1 MRAKVWAIALSAA
14 ALSICGVRQGCNAY
28 NAHRGRN
35 AAKAPEVLQEAPKPL
50 DMDAL
55 ERSKQQSAIPVN

>member
-14 ALSICGVRQGCNAY
+14 ALSICGVRQGCYAFR
-28 NAHRGRN
+28 AHRDRN

-50 DMDAL
+50 DIDTL
-55 ERSKQQSAIPVN
+55 EKSREQSAIPVN